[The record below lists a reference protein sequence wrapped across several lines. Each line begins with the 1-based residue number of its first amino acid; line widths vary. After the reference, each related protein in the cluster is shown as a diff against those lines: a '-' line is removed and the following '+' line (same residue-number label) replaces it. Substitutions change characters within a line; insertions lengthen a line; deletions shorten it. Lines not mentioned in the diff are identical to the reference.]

1 MPLIDTIDQHIKD
14 AMRAQSKDRLMAL
27 RNIKSFLKNKLIEA
41 RGQLTEEAGVQA
53 LSTLAKQRR
62 ESIEAY
68 EAAGRQDLV
77 AKETAELTVIQEFL
91 PSALSEQ
98 ALDQLIKEALREIG
112 AKGPQDMGQIM
123 KVLKPKVTGRADGK
137 LVSTR
142 VQAALQALKT

>member
-1 MPLIDTIDQHIKD
+1 MALIDTIDQHIKD

-41 RGQLTEEAGVQA
+41 RGQLSDEAGLQA

-68 EAAGRQDLV
+68 EKAARQDLV
-77 AKETAELTVIQEFL
+77 EKEKAELEVIQEFL

-98 ALDQLIKEALREIG
+98 DIDMLIQEAVKEIG

-123 KVLKPKVTGRADGK
+123 KVLKLKVTGRADGK

-142 VQAALQALKT
+142 VQEALKKL